1 MEGNQVVQLLK
12 KKFKL
17 NTDKALVT
25 KLGISPAGLNIWK
38 NRVNVTPRQLV
49 SLLATA
55 MNHVEKEAVRNAE
68 HNSVKTIV
76 EYFPINKVQ
85 SRSGVKFELFDC
97 SSSHLY
103 LDGLRAELGR
113 HHGIY
118 VFYDSRG
125 HAIYVGKAR
134 EQKLWKEMNLAFN
147 RIRDV
152 QKIMRVRHPE
162 RNQVFKTSDEKKRG
176 IKHATVRLYDIASY
190 FSAYQVADGMVNSV
204 EAMLV
209 RSFANDVLNVRME
222 SI

>member
-1 MEGNQVVQLLK
+1 MDGMEVIKLLK
-12 KKFKL
+12 KKFALK
-17 NTDKALVT
+17 TDKALAE
-25 KLGISPAGLNIWK
+25 KLGISITGLNIWK
-38 NRVNVTPRQLV
+38 NRESVTPRQFA

-55 MNHVEKEAVRNAE
+55 VASAEKAAVHYVEENAI
-68 HNSVKTIV
+68 KTIV
-76 EYFPINKVQ
+76 EYFPINMTL
-85 SRSGVKFELFDC
+85 SRGGAKYEIFDC
-97 SSSHLY
+97 KAEHLY
-103 LDGLRAELGR
+103 LNGLRAELDQ

-147 RIRDV
+147 RQRDI

-162 RNQVFKTSDEKKRG
+162 RNQKFKTSDEKKRQ
-176 IKHATVRLYDIASY
+176 IRDATVRLYDIATY
-190 FSAYQVADGMVNSV
+190 FSAYQVSDGLVNSA